1 MTSVIDPD
9 YKKYLLPKRL
19 VFFDLDGTIIPSTNA
34 AGRRVAISI
43 SCYEQVLIFAKKHLQ
58 LTALP
63 ALTEDKCSEWYR
75 SHGGPKG
82 LIKRILQETPVTD
95 EIKDCLSDYF
105 NGLFTRRLTK
115 YLRDDLEYDSVPEA
129 HIQFLAEFAS
139 ISSMVLVSYRY
150 QSQFDFLNSVDKLGL
165 GRNGIFGP
173 HNAFAVGAP
182 GTSSDGS
189 KARFVGAM
197 WRNEIRAQRRLTA
210 ANGKTFPPVVI
221 GDSIRDVHF
230 AVDIGGIFFGVSE
243 TGEDSR
249 TTLVAE
255 IKEQADKLNL
265 NTRSRVFDSLA
276 SPELQQ
282 RLVEESEQYRSAL
295 GSLKN

>member
-1 MTSVIDPD
+1 MTSAIDPD

-34 AGRRVAISI
+34 AGRRVAISM
-43 SCYEQVLIFAKKHLQ
+43 SCYEQVLLFAKQHLR
-58 LTALP
+58 LMALP
-63 ALTEDKCSEWYR
+63 VLTEEKCGEWYR

-82 LIKRILQETPVTD
+82 LIRRVLLETPVAD
-95 EIKDCLSDYF
+95 EVKDCLSDYF
-105 NGLFTRRLTK
+105 NGLFTRRLTQ
-115 YLRDDLEYDSVPEA
+115 YLSDDLEYDATPEA
-129 HIQFLAEFAS
+129 HIQFLVEFAS
-139 ISSMVLVSYRY
+139 LASMILVSYRY

-165 GRNGIFGP
+165 GRNGLFGP

-210 ANGKTFPPVVI
+210 ANGKTFPPIVI
-221 GDSIRDVHF
+221 GDSVRDIHF

-249 TTLVAE
+249 ATLVAE
-255 IKEQADKLNL
+255 IKEQESKLNL
-265 NTRSRVFDSLA
+265 SARSRIFDSLA
-276 SPELQQ
+276 SQPLQQ
-282 RLVEESEQYRSAL
+282 RLIEESEQYRNAL
-295 GSLKN
+295 HSL